1 MNYILMLRNKR
12 QCLKKWELKR
22 FIGKSLDGPQMA
34 TVIFQGSEIVPYDF
48 FIYPETK
55 NIVEESRQIYEGT
68 KIISGSSFKKKL
80 FYELSTFN

>member
-1 MNYILMLRNKR
+1 M
-12 QCLKKWELKR
+12 KKWELKR
-22 FIGKSLDGPQMA
+22 FYIGKSLDDPQMA
-34 TVIFQGSEIVPYDF
+34 TVIFQRSEIVPYDF

-68 KIISGSSFKKKL
+68 KIIRGISFKKKL